1 MLGLHLRNRP
11 VSDGIDL
18 SILAR
23 LMDGYV
29 SSDIKF
35 LVNEASRLA
44 LKDRLKISDAQFEA
58 VLKQHQPSISREQVR
73 SYEKFRDKRTF
84 TSED

>member
-1 MLGLHLRNRP
+1 
-11 VSDGIDL
+11 
-18 SILAR
+18 
-23 LMDGYV
+23 MDGYV

-44 LKDRLKISDAQFEA
+44 LKDRVKISNAQFES

-84 TSED
+84 SSED

>member
-1 MLGLHLRNRP
+1 MLRLYLRNRP
-11 VSDGIDL
+11 VSEDIDL
-18 SILAR
+18 TSLAG
-23 LMDGYV
+23 LMDRYV

-44 LKDRLKISDAQFEA
+44 LKDRLKISNAQFDA

-73 SYEKFRDKRTF
+73 SFEKFRDKRTF
-84 TSED
+84 SSED

>member
-1 MLGLHLRNRP
+1 MLRLYLRNRP
-11 VSDGIDL
+11 VSDEIDL
-18 SILAR
+18 TNLAV

-44 LKDRLKISDAQFEA
+44 LKDRVKISKEQFNI
-58 VLKQHQPSISREQVR
+58 VLKQHQPSISRAQVR

-84 TSED
+84 TADG

>member
-1 MLGLHLRNRP
+1 MLRLYLRNRP
-11 VSDGIDL
+11 VDEDIDHT
-18 SILAR
+18 SLAG

-44 LKDRLKISDAQFEA
+44 LKDRVKISNAQFES

-84 TSED
+84 SSED